1 MFNWFRRKPTTTQV
15 ATPASAEPLAPASGL
30 ETEQSEQSSRAAA
43 RRATNTTPPPVTVS
57 SLWEVITERVQQL
70 LADIPEVHR
79 KTDAPAVL
87 QMIGESLDTSIG
99 QPPYAAQ
106 RALTVSRNPNSSV
119 DDLAKLFA
127 SDPGLAQSLL
137 THANSSFYAGVGDHC
152 TSLAS
157 AIQRIG
163 SSGVE
168 SVLLSN
174 TVRGVLCRPGGRY
187 DGLVDQVWF
196 HMVRSGPIAR
206 QIAPAFGVEPERAFS
221 MALLHDAGKLVV
233 FEQVSNYRRNNRREV
248 TLPEELLLKALMRLH
263 EPVGGLAAL
272 RWGLE
277 ERATRA
283 IANHHRSPVPQF
295 ADPLGEVI
303 FLAERIDLAAVNGK
317 PLDLDALW
325 ESGGLTGD
333 ASVLRNILG
342 EDQRL
347 AA

>member
-1 MFNWFRRKPTTTQV
+1 MFNWFRRKPTTTEV
-15 ATPASAEPLAPASGL
+15 ATRAPAAPPTSASGL
-30 ETEQSEQSSRAAA
+30 GPDHGEPHT
-43 RRATNTTPPPVTVS
+43 RATARPASSTAPPPVTAS

-70 LADIPEVHR
+70 LTEIPEVHR
-79 KTDAPAVL
+79 KTDAPAVF
-87 QMIGESLDTSIG
+87 QMIGESLDTSIA

-106 RALTVSRNPNSSV
+106 RALSVSRNPNSSV

-137 THANSSFYAGVGDHC
+137 THANSSHYAGVGEHC

-163 SSGVE
+163 SIGVE

-174 TVRGVLCRPGGRY
+174 MMRGVLCRPGGRY

-196 HMVRSGPIAR
+196 HMVRTGPIAR
-206 QIAPAFGVEPERAFS
+206 EIAPAFGVEPERAFS

-233 FEQVSNYRRNNRREV
+233 FEQVSNHRRNNRREV
-248 TLPEELLLKALMRLH
+248 VLPEALLLKALMRLH
-263 EPVGGLAAL
+263 EPIGGLAAM

-283 IANHHRSPVPQF
+283 IAYHHRDPVPRF
-295 ADPLGEVI
+295 ADPLSEVI
-303 FLAERIDLAAVNGK
+303 FLAEKMDLAAVNGRS
-317 PLDLDALW
+317 LDYDAVW
-325 ESGGLTGD
+325 QNGGLTGD
-333 ASVLRNILG
+333 VSALRNILG
-342 EDQRL
+342 EDRRQ